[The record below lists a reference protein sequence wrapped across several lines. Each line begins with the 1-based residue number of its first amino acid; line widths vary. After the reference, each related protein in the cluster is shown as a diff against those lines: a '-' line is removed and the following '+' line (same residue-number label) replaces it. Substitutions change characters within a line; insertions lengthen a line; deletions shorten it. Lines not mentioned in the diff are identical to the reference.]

1 MTLNQFGAV
10 MTFAVDLENRLVNF
24 YEKASTSESNYE
36 LKMEYKQ
43 RAVDSKTRQKKLEK
57 SRRENVTE
65 IILEPIEG
73 LNEPNLNLDSFENF
87 NQIETSVAQFY
98 LDASDK
104 INVLEAKR
112 VLKKCYKQH
121 KSLSG

>member
-1 MTLNQFGAV
+1 

-24 YEKASTSESNYE
+24 YEKASTSESNHE